1 MSYTNFKPVIWSRFI
16 QTELEKKCKLV
27 EDCNRQFEGEARLGG
42 RVKIMSAF
50 APEIFDYDGTAGMNT
65 PQILDGTS
73 IFLDVDQAKAFNF
86 MIDDLD
92 RLQATPELMP
102 VMMEEASR
110 KMAAARDSFVAS
122 IAREASLTTAS
133 KKVTTPA
140 EAKALVDEALLK
152 LRENDVDV
160 ADNVSIT
167 VSPFFYQLFRDAL
180 TEIKTNNDELIAKG
194 VVGMYD
200 CARVILSNNLYNDG
214 TDDYMMVRTNKAIA
228 FASAIDETEAYRPEK
243 YFSDAIKGL
252 NVYGGKLV
260 RPKELVVIKAHK

>member
-1 MSYTNFKPVIWSRFI
+1 MSYANFKPTIWSRFI

-27 EDCNRQFEGEARLGG
+27 DDCNRQFEGEAKLGS
-42 RVKIMSAF
+42 RVKILGGAE
-50 APEIFDYDGTAGMNT
+50 PDVFDYDAAVGMEN
-65 PQILDGTS
+65 PQTLEGVGVYMDI
-73 IFLDVDQAKAFNF
+73 DQAKAFNF
-86 MIDDLD
+86 MVDDLD
-92 RLQATPELMP
+92 HLQATPELMP
-102 VMMEEASR
+102 VMLEEAGR
-110 KMAAARDSFVAS
+110 KLAVARDTFVAEL
-122 IAREASLTTAS
+122 AKDASQCTESTR
-133 KKVTTPA
+133 VTTPA
-140 EAKALVDEALLK
+140 EAKALVDQALLT

-180 TEIKTNNDELIAKG
+180 TELKTNNDELIAKG

-214 TDDYMMVRTNKAIA
+214 VDDYMMVRTNKAIA

-243 YFSDAIKGL
+243 YFSDAVKGL
-252 NVYGGKLV
+252 SVYGGKLL

>member
-1 MSYTNFKPVIWSRFI
+1 MSFANFKPTIWSHFI

-27 EDCNRQFEGEARLGG
+27 DDCNRQFEGEARLGS
-42 RVKIMSAF
+42 RVKILGAV
-50 APEIFDYDGTAGMNT
+50 APDIFDYNSNVGMDT
-65 PQILDGTS
+65 PQTLSGTS
-73 IFLDVDQAKAFNF
+73 VFMDVDQAKAFNF
-86 MIDDLD
+86 MVDDLD
-92 RLQATPELMP
+92 RLQAVPELMP
-102 VMMEEASR
+102 VVMEEASR
-110 KMAAARDSFVAS
+110 KMAAARDHYVAS
-122 IAREASLTTAS
+122 IAADSGNMSESTQ
-133 KKVTTPA
+133 VTTPA
-140 EAKALVDEALLK
+140 EAKALVDAALLT

-160 ADNVSIT
+160 SDQVSIT

-252 NVYGGKLV
+252 NVYGAKLV
-260 RPKELVVIKAHK
+260 RPKELAVIRAHK

>member
-1 MSYTNFKPVIWSRFI
+1 MSYANFKPTIWSHFI

-27 EDCNRQFEGEARLGG
+27 DDCNRQFEGEAKLGG
-42 RVKIMSAF
+42 RVKILGAA
-50 APEIFDYDGTAGMNT
+50 APEIFDYEAGVGMGD
-65 PQILDGTS
+65 PQTLDGTS
-73 IFLDVDQAKAFNF
+73 VFLDIDQAKAFNF
-86 MIDDLD
+86 MVEDLD
-92 RLQATPELMP
+92 KLQSMPELMP
-102 VMMEEASR
+102 IVLEEAGR

-122 IAREASLTTAS
+122 LAKDAANFSAST
-133 KKVTTPA
+133 KVTTPA
-140 EAKALVDEALLK
+140 EAKALVDEAILT

-160 ADNVSIT
+160 ADNVTIT

-200 CARVILSNNLYNDG
+200 CAKVVLSNNLYNDG

-243 YFSDAIKGL
+243 FFSDAVKGL
-252 NVYGGKLV
+252 NVYGGRVV
-260 RPKELVVIKAHK
+260 RPKELAVIKAHR

>member
-1 MSYTNFKPVIWSRFI
+1 MSYSNFKPIIWSRFI

-27 EDCNRQFEGEARLGG
+27 EDCNHQFEGDARLGS
-42 RVKIMSAF
+42 RVKILGAV
-50 APEIFDYDGTAGMNT
+50 APEIFDYDASTGMDT
-65 PQILDGTS
+65 PQTLDGIS
-73 IFLDVDQAKAFNF
+73 VFLDIDQAKAFNF
-86 MIDDLD
+86 MVDDLD

-102 VMMEEASR
+102 VMMEEAGR

-122 IAREASLTTAS
+122 LAKDSANILDS
-133 KKVTTPA
+133 KKVSTPA

-160 ADNVSIT
+160 SDNVSIT

-180 TEIKTNNDELIAKG
+180 TEIKTNNDELIARG

-200 CARVILSNNLYNDG
+200 CAKVVLSNNLYNDG
-214 TDDYMMVRTNKAIA
+214 TDDFLMVRTNKAIA

-252 NVYGGKLV
+252 NVYGGRVV

>member
-1 MSYTNFKPVIWSRFI
+1 MSFANFKPTIWSHFI

-27 EDCNRQFEGEARLGG
+27 DDCNRQFEGEARLGS
-42 RVKIMSAF
+42 RVKIMGAA
-50 APEIFDYDGTAGMNT
+50 APEIFDYDASVGMST
-65 PQILDGTS
+65 PQTLDGTS
-73 IFLDVDQAKAFNF
+73 VFLDIDQAKAFNF
-86 MIDDLD
+86 MVDDLD
-92 RLQATPELMP
+92 RLQASPELMP
-102 VMMEEASR
+102 VVLEEAGR

-122 IAREASLTTAS
+122 LAKDATQCSISSRVTTAEQA
-133 KKVTTPA
+133 KK
-140 EAKALVDEALLK
+140 LVDAALLT

-160 ADNVSIT
+160 SDNVTIT

-180 TEIKTNNDELIAKG
+180 TTLKTDNDELIAKG

-243 YFSDAIKGL
+243 YFSDAVKGL

-260 RPKELVVIKAHK
+260 RPKELYVIKAHK

>member
-1 MSYTNFKPVIWSRFI
+1 MGMLVIRL
-16 QTELEKKCKLV
+16 QEY
-27 EDCNRQFEGEARLGG
+27 RMRGEA
-42 RVKIMSAF
+42 
-50 APEIFDYDGTAGMNT
+50 MNLPLKHIT
-65 PQILDGTS
+65 VL
-73 IFLDVDQAKAFNF
+73 
-86 MIDDLD
+86 
-92 RLQATPELMP
+92 
-102 VMMEEASR
+102 EEAHHLLRRTST
-110 KMAAARDSFVAS
+110 AQSEDSANML
-122 IAREASLTTAS
+122 ES
-133 KKVTTPA
+133 KQVETPA

-180 TEIKTNNDELIAKG
+180 TEIKTNNDELIARG

-200 CARVILSNNLYNDG
+200 CAKVVLSNNLYNDG
-214 TDDYMMVRTNKAIA
+214 TDDYLMVRTNKAIA

-252 NVYGGKLV
+252 NVFGGKLV